1 MSGFFRRGKAVKKPG
16 VHLLVQRIIQLP
28 GQLIDIAK
36 PQIERH
42 PPAVEQ
48 QTMHPPKADG
58 HCACSCCAHG
68 ASSGQRWCARR
79 RSSAFSGYFSKLMK
93 CNLCKVTS
101 GLSRTKNV
109 KRLPEGEEIEPGA
122 EAALR
127 DDHQRARVAGEA
139 LRQAISAEKKRSES
153 LPDRCHWKS
162 KHRRNLGKQVY
173 PQR

>member
-1 MSGFFRRGKAVKKPG
+1 MSGFFAGAKPSRNG
-16 VHLLVQRIIQLP
+16 RPPAGSANHPAP

-48 QTMHPPKADG
+48 QTMAPAEGRRPLRLQLLRPRSQLWPALV
-58 HCACSCCAHG
+58 
-68 ASSGQRWCARR
+68 RRR

-101 GLSRTKNV
+101 GLSRTKTSNACQRV
-109 KRLPEGEEIEPGA
+109 RKLSPVPKPLSATIISGRGWLGKRSGRRFPP
-122 EAALR
+122 R
-127 DDHQRARVAGEA
+127 
-139 LRQAISAEKKRSES
+139 KRSES